1 MTGSPLSPRTS
12 TAPGSTP
19 DTAVEVLRLTSE
31 WLVGGCLFIVVAVL
45 GSVFLRR
52 RLIARGKPLTVCALR
67 ETGDRRWRFGLLRYG
82 TTGLEWFKLA
92 GLSVRPARQ
101 WQRTLLDVGS
111 GQPLPSGERPEI
123 MIPAAIRLDC
133 GYREVRFELALARA
147 PSTALRS
154 WVEAS
159 PPGRNVNVA

>member
-1 MTGSPLSPRTS
+1 MTGSPLWPRPS
-12 TAPGSTP
+12 TPPGSTP
-19 DTAVEVLRLTSE
+19 DTTVEELRLTSE

-45 GSVFLRR
+45 GAVFARR

-67 ETGDRRWRFGLLRYG
+67 ESGDRRWRFGLLRYG
-82 TTGLEWFKLA
+82 TSGLEWFKLA
-92 GLSVRPARQ
+92 GLSVRPARR
-101 WQRTLLDVGS
+101 WERTLLDIAA
-111 GQPLPSGERPEI
+111 GQPLESGEQPEI

-133 GYREVRFELALARA
+133 GYRETRFELALARA
-147 PSTALRS
+147 PYTALRS